1 MTLCS
6 FSSKLFL
13 DSYTVIDNTFINE
26 FLPQATGDDVKV
38 YLFGLNLC
46 ANPSNDDNSLDTI
59 SKILSLTEDQV
70 KKSFEYW
77 QTVGLVQ
84 VVSKDPFQVR
94 YLPVRA
100 NSGTVKI
107 RNKEKYTDFNEQIQ
121 EIISGRMITPTEF
134 NEYYSLMEIYH
145 FEPEALLLI
154 AKHCTKI
161 KHPAIGYSY
170 ILAVARDFE
179 QQGLKTF
186 TAIENKFI
194 EQEQS
199 STEIKQVLSAL
210 GLKRESDIEER
221 NLYIKWLNEY
231 GFTQGIIVEVAK
243 TCKKKGG
250 FLKLDGLLSKYYELK
265 LFTMEEISAFN
276 EKRDSMFETAKQVS
290 KTLGLYYQ
298 NLEVVVDTYVVDW
311 FNKGYESDSLF
322 FVANYCFKQSIRT
335 LEGMNIIIQKFYKL
349 GLVSLAAIDQYI
361 DSILKSDAKIKEILD
376 TVGLLRSVSSL
387 DREFYKTWTNNWG
400 FSHEQIIL
408 AAEYSKDKS
417 SQMPYLNKILANLHE
432 EGITDTKQIKEKLG
446 QIKPDGR
453 KSISKQI
460 KQKDEIERRNY
471 TAAEL
476 AGVVDSLDDVEL

>member
-1 MTLCS
+1 
-6 FSSKLFL
+6 
-13 DSYTVIDNTFINE
+13 
-26 FLPQATGDDVKV
+26 
-38 YLFGLNLC
+38 
-46 ANPSNDDNSLDTI
+46 
-59 SKILSLTEDQV
+59 
-70 KKSFEYW
+70 
-77 QTVGLVQ
+77 
-84 VVSKDPFQVR
+84 
-94 YLPVRA
+94 
-100 NSGTVKI
+100 
-107 RNKEKYTDFNEQIQ
+107 
-121 EIISGRMITPTEF
+121 
-134 NEYYSLMEIYH
+134 
-145 FEPEALLLI
+145 
-154 AKHCTKI
+154 
-161 KHPAIGYSY
+161 
-170 ILAVARDFE
+170 
-179 QQGLKTF
+179 
-186 TAIENKFI
+186 
-194 EQEQS
+194 
-199 STEIKQVLSAL
+199 
-210 GLKRESDIEER
+210 
-221 NLYIKWLNEY
+221 
-231 GFTQGIIVEVAK
+231 
-243 TCKKKGG
+243 
-250 FLKLDGLLSKYYELK
+250 
-265 LFTMEEISAFN
+265 
-276 EKRDSMFETAKQVS
+276 MFETDKQVS

-298 NLEVVVDTYVVDW
+298 NLELVVDTYVVDW

-408 AAEYSKDKS
+408 AAEYTKDKS